1 MLRLTFR
8 AFAVALA
15 LAAPVACSKGGA
27 GASSGGT
34 ASKEGHASKA
44 GNTPRVSH
52 DYVAA
57 QGAALELR
65 SRDALTSRQNHAGDS
80 IVATATTAA
89 LDAAGD
95 TVIPVGAEFLG
106 TVREIAAAPNPRSN
120 GRLHLAFTAVR
131 IRGDAHPVSV
141 QVTGMGTQL
150 KGRGITGGTVAK
162 VGAGAVIGGLAG
174 RLIGGNTTGALVGA
188 AAGGAAGGVYAH
200 ETRSLDVVLPAGSR
214 IRVSLAE
221 AFALGAPTH

>member
-8 AFAVALA
+8 TFAAALA
-15 LAAPVACSKGGA
+15 LAAPAACSKGGA
-27 GASSGGT
+27 STTLGGRTTGGRT
-34 ASKEGHASKA
+34 AK
-44 GNTPRVSH
+44 VSH
-52 DYVAA
+52 DYVVAR
-57 QGAALELR
+57 GAVLELR

-95 TVIPVGAEFLG
+95 TVIPVGAEFMG
-106 TVREIAAAPNPRSN
+106 SVREIAAAPNPRAN

-131 IRGDAHPVSV
+131 IHGDTHPVSV

-200 ETRSLDVVLPAGSR
+200 ETRSLDVILPAGSR
-214 IRVSLAE
+214 IRVALGE